1 MAHLGSSSGVIVDLE
16 IWHYDAIISMKFM
29 ETNASRALVLSIRI
43 GTMPECNMAASHGC
57 LASLEA
63 TTVAKND
70 RRCTLS
76 ERFEGFYDNLRVDN
90 IALTQR
96 NPFSYINR

>member
-43 GTMPECNMAASHGC
+43 GTMPECNMVASHGC

-70 RRCTLS
+70 RRCTPS
-76 ERFEGFYDNLRVDN
+76 ERFEGAMATL
-90 IALTQR
+90 AAMAQQ
-96 NPFSYINR
+96 